1 MSDKWS
7 QFMTD
12 QSFGRPALVDP
23 TAMNRGM
30 TGLRIRRELPSRD
43 AINSRAWDSFHATPP
58 TQVSSD
64 NLQTPVY
71 MDMNSKSSRFDTVQ
85 YRVQPD
91 YMPEPS
97 RGTTR
102 AGDLGVP
109 PVAGQAR
116 APPTKFSTNPYTQRL
131 DAGGFDSRNIIREM
145 RGAVVEDNRER
156 QIDADRMLT
165 ERQFYDR
172 WLPARAAT
180 DAASLQAYELLRPK
194 QDEWKLEK

>member
-71 MDMNSKSSRFDTVQ
+71 MDMNSKSSRFDNFFSKKAISASEFITV
-85 YRVQPD
+85 V
-91 YMPEPS
+91 
-97 RGTTR
+97 
-102 AGDLGVP
+102 L
-109 PVAGQAR
+109 
-116 APPTKFSTNPYTQRL
+116 STSCL
-131 DAGGFDSRNIIREM
+131 DTFLI
-145 RGAVVEDNRER
+145 
-156 QIDADRMLT
+156 
-165 ERQFYDR
+165 
-172 WLPARAAT
+172 
-180 DAASLQAYELLRPK
+180 
-194 QDEWKLEK
+194 